1 MTFFFQPVS
10 ICQDL
15 DCVIDAYNIF
25 LINIIG
31 QALWLTSLAIA
42 SIGTKK
48 LEQWSSCLKG
58 QLSAQLLTNRKLKR
72 ERVFERSS
80 SLMKVWKV
88 CYNVSNYL
96 HVSRGQGQKIHPR
109 KILSQKVCPGKF
121 TLEKFVSG
129 KFTPTSWIKELIINS

>member
-1 MTFFFQPVS
+1 MTVFFQSVY

-31 QALWLTSLAIA
+31 QALWLTLCYWDQKARTMEQLLKRLAIA
-42 SIGTKK
+42 
-48 LEQWSSCLKG
+48 
-58 QLSAQLLTNRKLKR
+58 QLITNRKLKR

-80 SLMKVWKV
+80 SLMKVLKV

-96 HVSRGQGQKIHPR
+96 HVSRGQRQKIHPR